1 MSKANTSNN
10 SCRKKK
16 ANDSVPCSVAIPADL
31 QQALIRKAELEDRT
45 FSAVVRR
52 AVAAYVGK

>member
-1 MSKANTSNN
+1 MSKPTRTRN
-10 SCRKKK
+10 SCRKKA
-16 ANDSVPCSVAIPADL
+16 ANDNVPCSVAIPVEL
-31 QQALIRKAELEDRT
+31 QEALIRRAAAEDRT

>member
-1 MSKANTSNN
+1 MSTPNRPHN
-10 SCRKKK
+10 SCRKKRP
-16 ANDSVPCSVAIPADL
+16 NNSVACSVAIPVEL
-31 QQALIRKAELEDRT
+31 QEALIRRAEAEDRT